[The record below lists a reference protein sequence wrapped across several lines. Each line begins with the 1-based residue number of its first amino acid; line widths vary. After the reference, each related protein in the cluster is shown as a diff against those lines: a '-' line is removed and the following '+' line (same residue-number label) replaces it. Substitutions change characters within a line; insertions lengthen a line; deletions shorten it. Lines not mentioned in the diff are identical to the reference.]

1 MSISYDTGALQGTKR
16 GSALAVSDS
25 SLDEAD
31 LDRHRASPRGPVSAS
46 RLPRHRDAY
55 PLSEAALG
63 VASFALVGASIGL
76 FVATVVMLPDGR
88 RASFLESNTL
98 PGAARN
104 VLSGSLGAGAA
115 LLGLAAIAYLA
126 LRRREGIGV
135 LRRAGD
141 VILPLSLLFM
151 VPSSFSAYPWST
163 KPLTFLIGMTAC
175 ALLLERLLLRSQ
187 RAWPSPLAT
196 VLREKL
202 ALPVAA
208 QRWLP
213 LGVVL
218 AGSLFYAVYF
228 SHYTILNH
236 QRLNTT
242 AFDLGINVNLSYNA
256 LHGHPARSPVLFG
269 PAGGHFLGNHA
280 IFAMAFWLPFYAIKP
295 GAEVLLIIQA
305 TLAGLGAT
313 TLYLFASTQVPRWSA
328 VVIAYAYLFFAP
340 LHGPNFY
347 DFHELIPPLP
357 VHFLL
362 YWAIA
367 RHKNWL
373 VALLVPV
380 LWSFREDVA
389 VGLTVLGAF
398 LLITGARPRL
408 GLAIAAASG
417 IWFVLIKF
425 VIMPHFY
432 QNWFASIYKELQAP
446 GSGGYG
452 TVVQTILINP
462 LYFLST
468 LLHEEKLIYVL
479 HFFGPLALL
488 PTRRAALLL
497 LAIPGFAFSVLT
509 TGYAPTISIAFQY
522 TCHSIPYVFAA
533 SVLMLRVLGQQLEG
547 NLKRRAALG
556 AVTLG
561 VLAHSYVFGAILQH
575 SSFVGGFS
583 QVEFS
588 LSPSEQARYESL
600 KRIAATIPEEASV
613 AATDRVVPHIAARM
627 DAYTLNNNA
636 VAADYLV
643 LEGAVARSGI
653 SNQNVRD
660 VLKGE
665 SYGLVTQENDIYLFK
680 RGFDSP
686 ATKNALRSLR
696 LLGKG

>member
-1 MSISYDTGALQGTKR
+1 MSGGR
-16 GSALAVSDS
+16 GS
-25 SLDEAD
+25 
-31 LDRHRASPRGPVSAS
+31 SPRGAVSAL
-46 RLPRHRDAY
+46 RLPRHRAPY

-63 VASFALVGASIGL
+63 IGCFALVGASIGL
-76 FVATVVMLPDGR
+76 FISTIVMLPDGR
-88 RASFLESNTL
+88 RAAFIESNTL
-98 PGAARN
+98 PALTRN
-104 VLSGSLGAGAA
+104 ILSGSLGAGAA
-115 LLGLAAIAYLA
+115 LLGLGAIVFLL
-126 LRRREGIGV
+126 LRRREGIPT

-141 VILPLSLLFM
+141 VILPFSLLFT
-151 VPSSFSAYPWST
+151 VPSLFSAYPWSN
-163 KPLTFLIGMTAC
+163 KPLTFLVGMSAC
-175 ALLLERLLLRSQ
+175 VLMLERLLLRSQ
-187 RAWPSPLAT
+187 RAWPTPLGA

-202 ALPVAA
+202 VLPVAA

-218 AGSLFYAVYF
+218 AGSLFYAIYF
-228 SHYTILNH
+228 SHYTIINH

-242 AFDLGINVNLSYNA
+242 AFDLGINVNWSYNA

-280 IFAMAFWLPFYAIKP
+280 IFAMAFWLPIYAIHP
-295 GAEVLLIIQA
+295 GAEVLLIVQA

-313 TLYLFASTQVPRWSA
+313 TLYLFAATQLPRWSA
-328 VVIAYAYLFFAP
+328 VIVAYAYLFFAP

-347 DFHELIPPLP
+347 DFHELLPPLP

-367 RHKNWL
+367 KRKNWL
-373 VALLVPV
+373 VAILVPV

-425 VIMPHFY
+425 VIMPRY
-432 QNWFASIYKELQAP
+432 WQSWFASIYKELQAP
-446 GSGGYG
+446 GTGGYG

-468 LLHEEKLIYVL
+468 LLRPEKLIYVL

-522 TCHSIPYVFAA
+522 TCHSIPYVFAS
-533 SVLMLRVLGQQLEG
+533 SVLMLRLLGQQLEG
-547 NLKRRAALG
+547 NLRRRAALG
-556 AVTLG
+556 AIALG

-575 SSFVGGFS
+575 SSFIGGFS
-583 QVEFS
+583 KVEFS
-588 LSPSEQARYESL
+588 LTPAEQARFDSL
-600 KRIAATIPEEASV
+600 KRIAAMIPEEASV
-613 AATDRVVPHIAARM
+613 AATDRVVPHVAARL
-627 DAYTLNNNA
+627 DAYTLNNVA
-636 VAADYLV
+636 FAADYLV
-643 LEGAVARSGI
+643 LEGEAARGGYP
-653 SNQNVRD
+653 NQHLRK
-660 VLKGE
+660 LLETEK
-665 SYGLVTQENDIYLFK
+665 YGLVVQENDIYLFR
-680 RGFDSP
+680 RGHDSP
-686 ATKNALRSLR
+686 ETKGALKSLR
-696 LLGKG
+696 LPAK

>member
-1 MSISYDTGALQGTKR
+1 MSEL
-16 GSALAVSDS
+16 
-25 SLDEAD
+25 
-31 LDRHRASPRGPVSAS
+31 
-46 RLPRHRDAY
+46 RLPRHRDPY

-63 VASFALVGASIGL
+63 VGCFALVGASIGL
-76 FVATVVMLPDGR
+76 FISTIVMLPDGR
-88 RASFLESNTL
+88 RAAFIESNTL
-98 PGAARN
+98 PRMTRN
-104 VLSGSLGAGAA
+104 ILSGSLGAGAA
-115 LLGLAAIAYLA
+115 VLGLGALVFLL
-126 LRRREGIGV
+126 LRRRQGIPT

-141 VILPLSLLFM
+141 VILPFSLLFT
-151 VPSSFSAYPWST
+151 VPSLFSAYPWST
-163 KPLTFLIGMTAC
+163 KPLTFLVGMTAC
-175 ALLLERLLLRSQ
+175 VLMLERLLLRSQ
-187 RAWPSPLAT
+187 RAWPTPLAA

-202 ALPVAA
+202 VLPAVA

-218 AGSLFYAVYF
+218 AGSLFYAIYF
-228 SHYTILNH
+228 SHYTIINH

-242 AFDLGINVNLSYNA
+242 AFDLGINVNWSYNA

-280 IFAMAFWLPFYAIKP
+280 IFAMAFWLPIYAIHP
-295 GAEVLLIIQA
+295 GAEVLLIVQA

-313 TLYLFASTQVPRWSA
+313 TLYLFAATQLPRWSA
-328 VVIAYAYLFFAP
+328 VVVAYAYLFFAP

-347 DFHELIPPLP
+347 DFHELLPPLP

-367 RHKNWL
+367 KRKNWL
-373 VALLVPV
+373 VAILVPV

-425 VIMPHFY
+425 VIMPRY
-432 QNWFASIYKELQAP
+432 WQSWFASIYKELQAP
-446 GSGGYG
+446 GTGGYG

-468 LLHEEKLIYVL
+468 LLRPEKLIYVL

-522 TCHSIPYVFAA
+522 TCHSIPYVFAS
-533 SVLMLRVLGQQLEG
+533 SVLMLRLLGQQLEG
-547 NLKRRAALG
+547 NLRRRAALG
-556 AVTLG
+556 AIVLG

-575 SSFVGGFS
+575 SSFIGGFS
-583 QVEFS
+583 KVEFS
-588 LSPSEQARYESL
+588 LSPAEQARFDSL
-600 KRIAATIPEEASV
+600 KRIAATIPQEASV
-613 AATDRVVPHIAARM
+613 AATDRVVPHVSARL

-643 LEGAVARSGI
+643 LEGDAARSGY
-653 SNQNVRD
+653 SNQHLREL
-660 VLKGE
+660 LKTE
-665 SYGLVTQENDIYLFK
+665 KYGLVVQENDIYLFK
-680 RGFDSP
+680 RGHDSP
-686 ATKNALRSLR
+686 ETKGALRSLR
-696 LLGKG
+696 LSGK

>member
-1 MSISYDTGALQGTKR
+1 V
-16 GSALAVSDS
+16 SAL
-25 SLDEAD
+25 
-31 LDRHRASPRGPVSAS
+31 
-46 RLPRHRDAY
+46 RLPRHRDPY
-55 PLSEAALG
+55 PLAEAALG
-63 VASFALVGASIGL
+63 VGCFALVGASIGL
-76 FVATVVMLPDGR
+76 FIATVIALPDGR
-88 RASFLESNTL
+88 RASFIESNTL
-98 PGAARN
+98 PPITRN

-115 LLGLAAIAYLA
+115 LLGLGAIIFL
-126 LRRREGIGV
+126 LRRRREGV
-135 LRRAGD
+135 PTLRRAGD
-141 VILPLSLLFM
+141 VILPFSLLFTL
-151 VPSSFSAYPWST
+151 PSLFSAYPWSH
-163 KPLTFLIGMTAC
+163 KPLTFLIGLTAC
-175 ALLLERLLLRSQ
+175 GLLLERLLLRSQ
-187 RAWPSPLAT
+187 RAWPHALAAA
-196 VLREKL
+196 LREKL
-202 ALPVAA
+202 VLPAVA
-208 QRWLP
+208 QRWAP
-213 LGVVL
+213 LAVVL
-218 AGSLFYAVYF
+218 AGSLFYAIYF

-242 AFDLGINVNLSYNA
+242 AFDLGINVNWSYNA

-269 PAGGHFLGNHA
+269 PNGGHFLGNHA
-280 IFAMAFWLPFYAIKP
+280 IFAMAFWLPIYAINP
-295 GAEVLLIIQA
+295 GAEILLIVQA

-313 TLYLFASTQVPRWSA
+313 TLYLFAATQLPRWSA
-328 VVIAYAYLFFAP
+328 VVVAYAYLFFAP

-347 DFHELIPPLP
+347 DFHELLPPLP

-367 RHKNWL
+367 KRKNWL

-417 IWFVLIKF
+417 VWFVLIKF
-425 VIMPHFY
+425 VIMPRY
-432 QNWFASIYKELQAP
+432 WQSWFASIYKELQAP
-446 GSGGYG
+446 GTGGYG

-468 LLHEEKLIYVL
+468 LLREEKLIYVL

-522 TCHSIPYVFAA
+522 TCHSIPYVFAS
-533 SVLMLRVLGQQLEG
+533 SVLMLRLLGQQLEG
-547 NLKRRAALG
+547 NLRRRAALG
-556 AVTLG
+556 AVALG

-583 QVEFS
+583 KVEFS
-588 LSPSEQARYESL
+588 LTPSEQARYESL
-600 KRIAATIPEEASV
+600 TRIAALIPKEASV
-613 AATDRVVPHIAARM
+613 AATDRVVPHIAARL

-643 LEGAVARSGI
+643 LEGEAARSGY
-653 SNQNVRD
+653 SNQHLRE
-660 VLKGE
+660 VLKTE
-665 SYGLVTQENDIYLFK
+665 KYGLITQENDIYLLQ
-680 RGFDSP
+680 RGHDSP
-686 ATKNALRSLR
+686 ETKGVLRSLR
-696 LLGKG
+696 LAGK